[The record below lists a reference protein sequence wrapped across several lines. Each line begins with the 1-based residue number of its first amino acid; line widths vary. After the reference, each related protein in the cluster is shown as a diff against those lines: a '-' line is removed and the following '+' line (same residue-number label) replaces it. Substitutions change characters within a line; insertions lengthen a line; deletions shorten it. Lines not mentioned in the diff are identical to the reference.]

1 MYVFQPLLLYRRKH
15 TSNLYVEVFLSFFLQ
30 FVGTIT
36 KIMKLEN
43 TIVHVID
50 ISVLVPPAILTYEWY
65 DGSIFTTRVT
75 LRWNCPNYPFTFMV
89 LNFGNDSKRS

>member
-1 MYVFQPLLLYRRKH
+1 MYFNHCCCIGGNILVIFMWK
-15 TSNLYVEVFLSFFLQ
+15 FFSL
-30 FVGTIT
+30 FFTVVGTIT
-36 KIMKLEN
+36 KIMKF
-43 TIVHVID
+43 D

-75 LRWNCPNYPFTFMV
+75 LRWNCPNYSFTFMV

>member
-1 MYVFQPLLLYRRKH
+1 MYFNHCCCIGGNILVIFMWKFFSL
-15 TSNLYVEVFLSFFLQ
+15 FLQ

-50 ISVLVPPAILTYEWY
+50 ISVLVPPAILTYE
-65 DGSIFTTRVT
+65 
-75 LRWNCPNYPFTFMV
+75 
-89 LNFGNDSKRS
+89 